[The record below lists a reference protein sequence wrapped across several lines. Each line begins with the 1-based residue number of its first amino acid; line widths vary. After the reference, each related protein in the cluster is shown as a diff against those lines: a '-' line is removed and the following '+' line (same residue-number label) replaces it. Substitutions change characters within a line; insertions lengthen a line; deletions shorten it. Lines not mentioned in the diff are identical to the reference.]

1 MGREQGEFLKVM
13 LMGSQH
19 GESLN
24 ILSLGFKFSIRD
36 NIFQLGIFQK
46 LLGEGMIAAEILRAS
61 EDSMEKYSFP
71 WVVRQEFFHIF
82 SFTQLNPVF
91 SPILTRK
98 QALAVAHY
106 LDICEIHVQ
115 GKTDG

>member
-46 LLGEGMIAAEILRAS
+46 LLGEGMIASWNPESLRRLHGEILIPLGS
-61 EDSMEKYSFP
+61 KTGVFP
-71 WVVRQEFFHIF
+71 YFFFH
-82 SFTQLNPVF
+82 P
-91 SPILTRK
+91 
-98 QALAVAHY
+98 A
-106 LDICEIHVQ
+106 
-115 GKTDG
+115 